1 MASFPEHISKLAQ
14 FRNFISHAE
23 TTWPAFQA
31 LRAERLTQAQRNGG
45 AAEKVAED
53 ILGDFFTT
61 ALDWGVSDLNH
72 QVGRADLILTR
83 SGIKRLLIEAK
94 RPGLLMNPGNK
105 IFRDALEQ
113 AHRYADEQHVR
124 TIAVS
129 DGNIFHAFDIVNG
142 GLEERVQLRLDS
154 AEFLPDS
161 WWISKE
167 GVDRPAEILVQNE
180 SANEEDTGVIVSS
193 DEMGEVVLH
202 KKYGVPSNCFAY
214 VPDASNPSTW
224 KLPCWR
230 VYGEE
235 VDTGRLPG
243 AIRAV
248 VTNYRGAR
256 ATVPEESVSD
266 VLVRLGKAAAKA
278 RKLPGQD
285 PNPKDS
291 YRQLYQALEQFG
303 RLGDL

>member
-1 MASFPEHISKLAQ
+1 MDPFPEHLSKLAQ

-23 TTWPAFQA
+23 TAWPAFQA

-61 ALDWGVSDLNH
+61 ALDWGISDLNH
-72 QVGRADLILTR
+72 QVGRADIILTR

-94 RPGLLMNPGNK
+94 RPGLLNGENR
-105 IFRDALEQ
+105 IFWDAREQ

-129 DGNIFHAFDIVNG
+129 DGNVFHAFDIVNG

-154 AEFLPDS
+154 TEFQPDS
-161 WWISKE
+161 WWVSKE
-167 GVDRPAEILVQNE
+167 GVDRPAEILMQRE
-180 SANEEDTGVIVSS
+180 FANEENIDVTVPPGEI
-193 DEMGEVVLH
+193 GEVLLH
-202 KKYGVPSNCFAY
+202 KKYKVPANCFAY
-214 VPDASNPSTW
+214 VPDASDPSTW
-224 KLPCWR
+224 KLPCWK

-235 VDTGRLPG
+235 VDTVRLSG

-248 VTNYRGAR
+248 VTNYRGAH

-266 VLVRLGKAAAKA
+266 VLVRLGKAASKA

-291 YRQLYQALEQFG
+291 YRQLYQVLDQFG